1 MATPTSRRRLSGD
14 PSLAMLLLLLLL
26 LATLLVPVVVVCVG
40 MGVCV
45 DVSVFGHLFFV
56 RISEI
61 SLVPC

>member
-1 MATPTSRRRLSGD
+1 
-14 PSLAMLLLLLLL
+14 MLLLLLLL

-40 MGVCV
+40 MDVCV

-61 SLVPC
+61 SLVPR